1 MARKTSKKTA
11 KGKELSPYERRRQRY
26 QKIMGIIGILIA
38 LSMLVPMLLQG
49 LLR

>member
-1 MARKTSKKTA
+1 MARKATKK
-11 KGKELSPYERRRQRY
+11 GQGSELSPYERRRRRY

-49 LLR
+49 LMR

>member
-1 MARKTSKKTA
+1 MARKSAAKKT

>member
-1 MARKTSKKTA
+1 MAKRSSKGKS
-11 KGKELSPYERRRQRY
+11 KGKEVSAYERRRQRY
-26 QKIMGIIGILIA
+26 QKIMGIIGVLIA